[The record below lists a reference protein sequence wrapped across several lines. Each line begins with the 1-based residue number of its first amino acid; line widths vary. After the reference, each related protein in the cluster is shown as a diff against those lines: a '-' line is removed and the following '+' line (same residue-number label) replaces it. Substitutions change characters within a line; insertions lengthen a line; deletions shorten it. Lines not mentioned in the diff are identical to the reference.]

1 MHAIVDDTYTV
12 HGACPHECRTPARR
26 ITPAK
31 TVARLRCGVRQT
43 IPTPAGAVRE
53 AQRLR

>member
-12 HGACPHECRTPARR
+12 HGACLHECRTPARR

-31 TVARLRCGVRQT
+31 TVA
-43 IPTPAGAVRE
+43 
-53 AQRLR
+53 